1 MLNIGCL
8 PLLQVSERMVLAQKA
23 YILFYIQRQ
32 ASSVRLP
39 AFLSSAAAPLLPA
52 SSTAWTGYSNGVTSQ
67 QQQHQQQ
74 QQPGSPTAASRSS
87 RRAPSRAD
95 DSASASPRGGAREAN
110 GYFRPDSG
118 AAAGTA
124 ANGDTGSPRFAGMP
138 GPTLRGEGDAAAAAG
153 RPSGSAQ
160 PADGASFARPIAQCL
175 RYSTGGRWG

>member
-1 MLNIGCL
+1 MLNIHCL

-32 ASSVRLP
+32 ASTVRLP

-52 SSTAWTGYSNGVTSQ
+52 SSTAWTGYSNGATSQ
-67 QQQHQQQ
+67 QQQ

-118 AAAGTA
+118 NAAGTT
-124 ANGDTGSPRFAGMP
+124 ANGDAGSPRFAGMA
-138 GPTLRGEGDAAAAAG
+138 GATLRGEGDAAAAAG
-153 RPSGSAQ
+153 RPFGSAQ
-160 PADGASFARPIAQCL
+160 PSDGAFCNRAVARSVK
-175 RYSTGGRWG
+175 YSTGGR